1 MTKPPQTPKPPQP
14 DNRPE
19 LFVDNEPYDWKKD
32 KITGAQIRA
41 LASLPDD
48 VQIFH
53 KVPGQPDVEIK
64 DTTVVDLSRTKG
76 PDRFYSQA
84 VGSQAG
90 VGDD

>member
-1 MTKPPQTPKPPQP
+1 MNKPVKPPKP
-14 DNRPE
+14 NRPE
-19 LFVDNEPYDWKKD
+19 LFVDNERYDWDED
-32 KITGAQIRA
+32 KIKGAEIRT

-53 KVPGQPDVEIK
+53 KTPGEPDSEVK
-64 DTTVVDLSRTKG
+64 NDTIVDLTIVHG

-90 VGDD
+90 GA

>member
-1 MTKPPQTPKPPQP
+1 MTKPPQTPKP
-14 DNRPE
+14 DNKPE

-32 KITGAQIRA
+32 KITGAQIRT

-48 VQIFH
+48 VQIFQ

-90 VGDD
+90 GGDD

>member
-1 MTKPPQTPKPPQP
+1 MNTLTPKPPEP
-14 DNRPE
+14 NRPE
-19 LFVDNEPYDWKKD
+19 LFVDNERYDWEKD
-32 KITGAQIRA
+32 KITGAQIRK

-53 KVPGQPDVEIK
+53 KIPGQPDVEIK
-64 DTTVVDLSRTKG
+64 DTTIVDLSRTKG

>member
-1 MTKPPQTPKPPQP
+1 MAQPPQTTKP
-14 DNRPE
+14 NNKPE
-19 LFVDNEPYDWKKD
+19 LFVDNERYDWNTD
-32 KITGAQIRA
+32 KITGAQIRT

-48 VQIFH
+48 VQIFY

-64 DTTVVDLSRTKG
+64 DTTIIDLSHTKG

-90 VGDD
+90 GAHD